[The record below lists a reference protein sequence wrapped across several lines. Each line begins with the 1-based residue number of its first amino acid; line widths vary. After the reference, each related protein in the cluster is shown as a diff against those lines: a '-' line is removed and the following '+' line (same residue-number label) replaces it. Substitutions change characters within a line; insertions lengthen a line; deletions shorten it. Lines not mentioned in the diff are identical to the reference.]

1 MTFNFLRRSIAFS
14 SVVNSHF
21 LLGPLRVCFF
31 CSKAPIT
38 ILDKETEIATHS
50 VPAFS
55 YSSSLHLSPL
65 FTDNKA
71 HSGGYD
77 IELVDHDTW
86 RVSSG
91 LAQRGED

>member
-1 MTFNFLRRSIAFS
+1 M
-14 SVVNSHF
+14 
-21 LLGPLRVCFF
+21 CFF